1 MCSWLLLLPVPL
13 MMSVMAEDD
22 ATTTTTADVNV
33 TVAVAICCLLCMMM
47 LSDDYDEYKGML
59 LLLVLDNGKLYLQ
72 QPVYLVMCV
81 GFIKRNIF
89 WFKVSILLMLMS
101 MWCVAIRC
109 VAIRWWWDAMMAS
122 LFPRIVYFI
131 KLTYDPYFPLYNW
144 GKYHQD
150 WMYIIHTNVYALLS
164 MYV

>member
-1 MCSWLLLLPVPL
+1 

-33 TVAVAICCLLCMMM
+33 TVAVASCCLLCMMM
-47 LSDDYDEYKGML
+47 LSDGYDEYKGML

-101 MWCVAIRC
+101 M
-109 VAIRWWWDAMMAS
+109 
-122 LFPRIVYFI
+122 
-131 KLTYDPYFPLYNW
+131 
-144 GKYHQD
+144 
-150 WMYIIHTNVYALLS
+150 
-164 MYV
+164 